1 MPQRFSFSPSSTRS
15 SQGHAGAGGE
25 LVALSA
31 ETLGMSAVTDV
42 IDAVA
47 ELMSVR
53 HEVQLAP
60 SMRRNWRQL
69 AGTVDTF
76 FSTCFGF
83 TGTRIIRSVSTLAG
97 L

>member
-1 MPQRFSFSPSSTRS
+1 MQQRFSFSPSPTRS
-15 SQGHAGAGGE
+15 SQGHAIGASKGE

-31 ETLGMSAVTDV
+31 ESLGMSAVTDV

-76 FSTCFGF
+76 FSTC
-83 TGTRIIRSVSTLAG
+83 L
-97 L
+97 